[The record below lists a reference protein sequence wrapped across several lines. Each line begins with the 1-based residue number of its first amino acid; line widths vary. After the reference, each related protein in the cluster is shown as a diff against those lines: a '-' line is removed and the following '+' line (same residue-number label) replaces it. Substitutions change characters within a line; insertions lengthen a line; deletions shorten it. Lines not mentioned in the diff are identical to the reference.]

1 MIGKDYLPFQ
11 IPTRLMFKS
20 GNPKTDKNQS
30 VEGLENIVV
39 LHLNLAPE
47 KLSGFQMCPM
57 ASKGCAS
64 ACLHTAGNPVF
75 QAQKDKGRINRARF
89 YMQDRPN
96 FLIKLFKELENFVKW
111 CNKNKK
117 IGVVRLNTTSDVPW
131 EIHNIFEKFPM
142 LQFYDYTKIQKRAL
156 KFARGEYP
164 PNYHLTYSLNEDNY
178 DKAMQVLNEGGNIA
192 VVFRKDLPDT
202 FAGRKVVNGDLHD
215 LRYLDPKNVV
225 VGLKAKGKAKT
236 DYSGFVMD

>member
-1 MIGKDYLPFQ
+1 MGKLNLPYKE
-11 IPTRLMFKS
+11 PTRLMFKS

-39 LHLNLAPE
+39 LHLNLAPAD
-47 KLSGFQMCPM
+47 LSGYNVCPM
-57 ASKGCAS
+57 ASQGCKS

-89 YMQDRPN
+89 YMQDRDK
-96 FLIKLFKELENFVKW
+96 FMTQLTRELVNFVKW
-111 CNKNKK
+111 CDKNKK
-117 IGVVRLNTTSDVPW
+117 IGVVRLNTTSDISW
-131 EIHNIFEKFPM
+131 ENYNLFEKFPM

-178 DKAMQVLNEGGNIA
+178 DRAVEVLNEGGNIA

-202 FAGRKVVNGDLHD
+202 FMGKKVVNGDLHD
-215 LRYLDPKNVV
+215 LRLLDPKNVV

>member
-39 LHLNLAPE
+39 LHLNLAPAD
-47 KLSGFQMCPM
+47 LSGYNVCPM
-57 ASKGCAS
+57 ASQGCKS

-89 YMQDRPN
+89 YMQDRDK
-96 FLIKLFKELENFVKW
+96 FMTQLTRELVNFVKW
-111 CNKNKK
+111 CDKNKK
-117 IGVVRLNTTSDVPW
+117 IGVVRLNTTSDISW
-131 EIHNIFEKFPM
+131 ENYNLFEKFPM

-164 PNYHLTYSLNEDNY
+164 TNYHLTYSLNEDNY

-202 FAGRKVVNGDLHD
+202 FMGKKVVNGDLHD